1 MRTFVL
7 VWTILA
13 LSALQMAGSASA
25 KDFRPGDLRVCGA
38 ENCVSVRD
46 QAVLN
51 SFDRFYYSGPIPAS
65 ARAPELGVSYFEL
78 KYRNGYVTGIAA
90 TPRLN
95 RFLSYG
101 VNTGQFARGRW
112 FRVPP
117 RAAHG
122 LERLTAGLKPL
133 RLTRSAIALSR

>member
-1 MRTFVL
+1 MRTLLL
-7 VWTILA
+7 VWAALA
-13 LSALQMAGSASA
+13 LSALQMAASASA

-51 SFDRFYYSGPIPAS
+51 SFDRFYYAGPMP
-65 ARAPELGVSYFEL
+65 ARARGPKVGVPYFEL
-78 KYRNGYVTGIAA
+78 RFRSGYVTGIAA
-90 TPRLN
+90 TRRLN

-101 VNTGQFARGRW
+101 VNTGKFARGDW

-117 RAAHG
+117 RASHG
-122 LERLTAGLKPL
+122 LERLTTGLKPL

>member
-1 MRTFVL
+1 MRTLVL
-7 VWTILA
+7 VWFILA
-13 LSALQMAGSASA
+13 LSASQMAGSASA
-25 KDFRPGDLRVCGA
+25 KDFRPGDLRICGA

-46 QAVLN
+46 MTVLN
-51 SFDRFYYSGPIPAS
+51 SFDRFYYSGPVPAR

-78 KYRNGYVTGIAA
+78 RYRNGYVTGIAA
-90 TPRLN
+90 TAQLD

-112 FRVPP
+112 FSVPP

-122 LERLTAGLKPL
+122 LERLTAALKPL